1 MSWSTENCCAG
12 AFRVVD
18 PPPGTVWTC
27 GICGR
32 HWVFRVGNDSLLR
45 PARVAWWAEKKGERR
60 QREAKQLAATVELR
74 ASQRAALA
82 PGGRGSA
89 VSLATAAVQD
99 VADHDWEAEARG
111 LAYMILTISS
121 DYRALNVGDDGELL
135 AVRKRDLGG
144 DSELLRSAVISAEG
158 WVTGTLSA
166 VFAQADALGVEQSED
181 GFDWMEASRTLA
193 EYILEIADCYRALT
207 LDRAGHLVGPSRRQ
221 TRKLSRE
228 LYGVVTRAADWV
240 NGPLLIAARAA
251 RAEPMS

>member
-1 MSWSTENCCAG
+1 
-12 AFRVVD
+12 
-18 PPPGTVWTC
+18 
-27 GICGR
+27 
-32 HWVFRVGNDSLLR
+32 
-45 PARVAWWAEKKGERR
+45 
-60 QREAKQLAATVELR
+60 
-74 ASQRAALA
+74 
-82 PGGRGSA
+82 
-89 VSLATAAVQD
+89 